1 MTGGGLSTVA
11 THATNDNVETT
22 TPAANHTPP
31 NYLYVYLSLLVLTLM
46 ELGVIFLPIGRAGTI
61 IILVSFALAKLV
73 IVVMYYMHLK
83 FEPRMYTWVFI
94 APLPFVAMIAVAV
107 WFLSPT

>member
-1 MTGGGLSTVA
+1 MAS
-11 THATNDNVETT
+11 HPTNDSAET
-22 TPAANHTPP
+22 AVQASNHTQP
-31 NYLYVYLSLLVLTLM
+31 NYLFVYLALVVLTLM
-46 ELGVIFLPIGRAGTI
+46 ELGVIFLPLGRAGII
-61 IILVSFALAKLV
+61 IILVAFALAKLA

-83 FEPRMYTWVFI
+83 FEPRLYTWVFI